1 MRRLCCSLFILSLL
15 SLAASDRAQAS
26 EHSPFLRQMSDGF
39 AEVVAQVKPGVV
51 KITTEGTVNVE
62 GRSPFRGTPWEDFF
76 ELPDMPRERD
86 GQGSGVIIHFNGDQY
101 LITNNHV
108 IRYADNIRVEMT
120 DSRFFAAEVVGRD
133 SLSDIAVLAVDAED
147 LPAVALGDSDQLREG
162 EWVMAI
168 GNPIGFTHSVSTG
181 IISALGRG
189 RFFGE
194 YGSFIQTDAAI
205 NPGNSGG
212 ALVNLRGELVGI
224 NTAIVSRGGGNIGL
238 GFAIPINLVKHVVAQ
253 LLEHGEVRRGLLG
266 VHIGSLDPLVA
277 ETMGLDRPYGVV
289 IEKVTSGGAADKAG
303 VEVGDIVIA
312 VDGQPMHNVVELR
325 NRIGRTAPGTNI
337 ELEVLRD
344 GKEKRIKVELEML
357 TEEALTAG
365 LPRDDAVGEQE
376 ELGLKVQ
383 ELTGELAQRLGYEDE
398 NGVVIARVK
407 RGSEA
412 ARRGL
417 QRGMLIQ
424 AIGHKQEETQTI
436 YRRQVKT
443 VENFEDAL
451 AEIEPGDTFMMQ
463 VLGQR
468 GTRLV
473 GLRMPAN

>member
-1 MRRLCCSLFILSLL
+1 MRKLYCSLFILSL
-15 SLAASDRAQAS
+15 AVADNAQAS
-26 EHSPFLRQMSDGF
+26 ENLQFLRQMSDGF

-62 GRSPFRGTPWEDFF
+62 GRSPFRGTPWGDFF
-76 ELPDMPRERD
+76 EMPDLPRERD
-86 GQGSGVIIHFNGDQY
+86 GQGSGVIINFDGDQY
-101 LITNNHV
+101 IITNNHV

-120 DSRFFAAEVVGRD
+120 DARFFNAEVVGRD
-133 SLSDIAVLAVDAED
+133 SLSDIAVLEVAAED
-147 LPAVALGDSDQLREG
+147 LSSVALGDSDQLREG

-168 GNPIGFTHSVSTG
+168 GNPIGFAHSVSTG

-189 RFFGE
+189 RFSGE

-253 LLEHGEVRRGLLG
+253 LVEHGEVRRGLLG
-266 VHIGSLDPLVA
+266 VHIGSLDPLAA

-289 IEKVTSGGAADKAG
+289 IEKVIAGGAADKAG
-303 VEVGDIVIA
+303 IEVGDIVIA
-312 VDGQPMHNVVELR
+312 VDGQPMHNVVELK
-325 NRIGRTAPGTNI
+325 NRIGRTAPGTKI
-337 ELEVLRD
+337 ELQVLRD
-344 GKEKRIKVELEML
+344 GQEKRIKVELEML
-357 TEEALTAG
+357 TEEVLAAG
-365 LPRDDAVGEQE
+365 RSRDAAEGEQE
-376 ELGLKVQ
+376 ALGLKVQ
-383 ELTGELAQRLGYEDE
+383 ELTDELAERLGYEDE
-398 NGVVIARVK
+398 NGVVIARVR

-417 QRGMLIQ
+417 NRGMLIQ
-424 AIGHKQEETQTI
+424 EVGHKEEETQVI

-451 AEIEPGDTFMMQ
+451 ADIEPGDSFIMR